1 MIKDGK
7 RHGGP
12 LSQLPQR
19 DGPAPWC
26 HAQDMEFGS
35 LRIASMKDSGRLG
48 GPGGLGDVDCE

>member
-48 GPGGLGDVDCE
+48 GPGGLGDVDG